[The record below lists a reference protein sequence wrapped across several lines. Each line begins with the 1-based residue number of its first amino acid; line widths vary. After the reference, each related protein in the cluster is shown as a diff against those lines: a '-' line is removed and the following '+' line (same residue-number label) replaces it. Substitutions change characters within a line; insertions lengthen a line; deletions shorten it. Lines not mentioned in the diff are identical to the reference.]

1 MSNPSLR
8 VALLREVW
16 KFVDR
21 AKDLSGV
28 SRIALIGSLN
38 TTKPR
43 PKDADVLVTVSESM
57 NLASLAAVGRKLK
70 GAGQSIG
77 SGADVFLCDVTGRYI
92 GRTCSYR
99 ECHPR
104 VRCRGKSCGIRSYL
118 CDDLDELCLS
128 QELVTQPP
136 VVLWPQVSRWCKVPV
151 DVEKHLLKPLEAN
164 QSTYAA
170 QHHNG
175 DRGSGSHK

>member
-8 VALLREVW
+8 VALLREVL
-16 KFVDR
+16 KFVAR

-38 TTKPR
+38 TTKPN
-43 PKDADVLVTVSESM
+43 PKDADVLVTVSESL
-57 NLASLAAVGRKLK
+57 NLALLAAAGRKLK
-70 GAGQSIG
+70 GAGQSLE

-99 ECHPR
+99 ECYPR
-104 VRCRGKSCGIRSYL
+104 VRCRGRSCGIRPYL
-118 CDDLDELCLS
+118 CDDLNQICLS

-136 VVLWPQVSRWCKVPV
+136 VVLWPQLSRRGKIPA

-170 QHHNG
+170 Q
-175 DRGSGSHK
+175 